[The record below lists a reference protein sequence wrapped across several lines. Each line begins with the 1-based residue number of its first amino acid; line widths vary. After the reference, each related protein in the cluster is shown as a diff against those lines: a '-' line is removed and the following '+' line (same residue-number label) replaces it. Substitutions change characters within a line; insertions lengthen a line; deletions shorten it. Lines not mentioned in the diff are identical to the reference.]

1 MALIGN
7 TVRITG
13 EFVTWAGS
21 RADAENPVLNVYDKY
36 EKKLLESIPL
46 DNHKVD
52 IGKYQYDY
60 VIPDGIGNIYFE
72 IIGNV
77 EGMPEVARIKEV
89 RTWLK

>member
-21 RADAENPVLNVYDKY
+21 RADAESPVLNVYDKH
-36 EKKLLESIPL
+36 ERNLLESIPL
-46 DNHKVD
+46 DGYKVD

-60 VIPDGIGNIYFE
+60 VIPDGIGNIFFE